1 MAFSGPCRPCLF
13 LHFSFLTQGEIG
25 GPPRWLPLLRSGSS
39 DAEGFFSPPDI
50 YFPSRLDTR
59 ERAPEVVYK
68 PENSSLCENVRQHM
82 SAEDSKVD
90 AVISVVGVGA
100 ILFFPISS

>member
-1 MAFSGPCRPCLF
+1 MV
-13 LHFSFLTQGEIG
+13 
-25 GPPRWLPLLRSGSS
+25 LPDGSLCS
-39 DAEGFFSPPDI
+39 DPEVQMLMGFFFPDF

-68 PENSSLCENVRQHM
+68 PENSSLSENVRQHM
-82 SAEDSKVD
+82 SSEDNKVD

>member
-1 MAFSGPCRPCLF
+1 MVLPDGSFCSDPEVQMLKGLF
-13 LHFSFLTQGEIG
+13 
-25 GPPRWLPLLRSGSS
+25 
-39 DAEGFFSPPDI
+39 FFPDF

-68 PENSSLCENVRQHM
+68 PENSSLSENVRQHM
-82 SAEDSKVD
+82 SAEDNKVD

>member
-1 MAFSGPCRPCLF
+1 MV
-13 LHFSFLTQGEIG
+13 
-25 GPPRWLPLLRSGSS
+25 LPDGSLCS
-39 DAEGFFSPPDI
+39 DPEVQMLMVFFFPDF

-68 PENSSLCENVRQHM
+68 PENSSLSENVRQHM
-82 SAEDSKVD
+82 SSEDNKVD